1 MITVQKVSGA
11 MRRARIEASTS
22 SRTMVRGW
30 RSYTTG
36 VRVHLCGDDSIGVYW
51 LWGSRTY
58 KPTPEIEEAKLKLIT
73 DALDAAG
80 IKYTRGQ
87 HYRLTIE
94 ANQ

>member
-22 SRTMVRGW
+22 SSTMVKGW
-30 RSYTTG
+30 RSYTSG
-36 VRVHLCGDDSIGVYW
+36 VRVYRLDDDKIGAYW

-58 KPTPEIEEAKLKLIT
+58 KPTPEVEEAKLKLIT

-80 IKYTRGQ
+80 IKYTREQ
-87 HYRLTIE
+87 HYRISIE